1 LPEHSPEA
9 LQSFAEQIVSLVE
22 RVITPRDVFVIMS
35 FGKDLELEDA
45 YETFCAVYSR
55 FNFNA
60 FRVDHHVDETKRIV
74 HEVIDSIRRSAFII
88 ADVSGPRPNVYYEM
102 GWGQALG
109 KPVIVTAK
117 EGTKLEFDIYDIPT
131 VYWNNQRSL
140 REGLTKRVERIA
152 SRAGR

>member
-1 LPEHSPEA
+1 LPERSPEA
-9 LQSFAEQIVSLVE
+9 LQSFAEQIVWLVE

-35 FGKDLELEDA
+35 FGKDPELEDA
-45 YETFCAVYSR
+45 YETFCAVCSR

-60 FRVDHHVDETKRIV
+60 FRVDHHVDEIKRIV

-88 ADVSGPRPNVYYEM
+88 ADVSEP
-102 GWGQALG
+102 
-109 KPVIVTAK
+109 
-117 EGTKLEFDIYDIPT
+117 LEFDIYDILT